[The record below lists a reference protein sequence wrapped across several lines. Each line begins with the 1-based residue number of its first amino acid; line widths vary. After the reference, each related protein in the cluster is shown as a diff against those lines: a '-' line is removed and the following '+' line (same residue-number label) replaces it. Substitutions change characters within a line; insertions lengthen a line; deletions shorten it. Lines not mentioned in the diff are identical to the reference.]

1 MESVKSKWETI
12 VDAAYEKWSDN
23 RPFEQFVMCLDGQA
37 RQAVVLNVLDCQVK
51 NGGIQQWVDNG
62 YSVATFA
69 DLTTTL
75 RLIGTPRCLE
85 LVNKVEEFVRKY
97 VNLNSRYRGFGQ
109 NYWKADEDDES
120 DYDYMAADADK
131 FDSDYYE
138 EQFENE
144 LLQEIEKYFNA
155 GS

>member
-1 MESVKSKWETI
+1 MESVKSKWEMI

-23 RPFEQFVMCLDGQA
+23 RPFEQFLMCLDGQA
-37 RQAVVLNVLDCQVK
+37 RQAVVLNVLDCQVR

-62 YSVATFA
+62 YCVATFT

-75 RLIGTPRCLE
+75 RLVGTPRALE
-85 LVNKVEEFVRKY
+85 LVDKVERFVKRH
-97 VNLNSRYRGFGQ
+97 VDLSSRYRGFGQ
-109 NYWKADEDDES
+109 NYWKADEDES
-120 DYDYMAADADK
+120 DYDYMVADADE
-131 FDSDYYE
+131 FDSAYYE
-138 EQFENE
+138 EQFESG